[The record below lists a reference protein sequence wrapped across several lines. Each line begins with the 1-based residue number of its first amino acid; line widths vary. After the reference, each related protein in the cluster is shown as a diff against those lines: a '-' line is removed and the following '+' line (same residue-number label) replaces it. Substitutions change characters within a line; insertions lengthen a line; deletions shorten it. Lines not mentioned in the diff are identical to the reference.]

1 MAGKFI
7 NTQQKTTVNSLV
19 DGFKQKLNNPYYKFI
34 DKNKTIVTYYNLN
47 KMKSTLD
54 ESLKT
59 EYSRLGNNSPLR
71 FNKINGMFLYGLERI
86 TTNLDMGD
94 FGLESSDI
102 EGEAYILPNT
112 IEPIPNDYFIIDYVK
127 GRLLFKVISV
137 TMDTLENDNNFW
149 KIDYKL
155 DRLDDV
161 DIEKLVVEEFE
172 MLVDNV
178 GTQYKTVIRK
188 DDYDFISN
196 VETVLD
202 KLKNYYNELF
212 YNDRVQTYTFT
223 HKGKNF
229 YDPFM
234 IEFFIRHNILQ
245 RGNEDYIFITHQTH
259 LHKTFHIMYDN
270 TMFRW
275 FENPELGIDKCDTPR
290 YQAQAVYIDEI
301 MSIFDCRPEEYFQII
316 YTDSTE
322 VLTHYMDYILDTFG
336 DEMIMNLFENKRFYG
351 KDYRNIILDHYNGKH
366 INGDSLYILNNII
379 FKDNMEFFYNI
390 PILIYVL
397 ENDIKY
403 LLKTYK

>member
-59 EYSRLGNNSPLR
+59 EYSRLGNTSPLR

-112 IEPIPNDYFIIDYVK
+112 IEPIPNDYFIIDYIK

-301 MSIFDCRPEEYFQII
+301 MSIFDCRPEEYF
-316 YTDSTE
+316 
-322 VLTHYMDYILDTFG
+322 
-336 DEMIMNLFENKRFYG
+336 
-351 KDYRNIILDHYNGKH
+351 
-366 INGDSLYILNNII
+366 
-379 FKDNMEFFYNI
+379 
-390 PILIYVL
+390 
-397 ENDIKY
+397 
-403 LLKTYK
+403 